1 MDRFLER
8 NELPDFIQEKN
19 NLNSHLPI
27 KLNSQ
32 FKDISTKKIAGPEC
46 FTSYVHQTFK
56 KRNKANSTQALQEN
70 TG

>member
-8 NELPDFIQEKN
+8 YELPNFIQEKKN

-32 FKDISTKKIAGPEC
+32 FKDISTKKTAGP
-46 FTSYVHQTFK
+46 
-56 KRNKANSTQALQEN
+56 
-70 TG
+70 